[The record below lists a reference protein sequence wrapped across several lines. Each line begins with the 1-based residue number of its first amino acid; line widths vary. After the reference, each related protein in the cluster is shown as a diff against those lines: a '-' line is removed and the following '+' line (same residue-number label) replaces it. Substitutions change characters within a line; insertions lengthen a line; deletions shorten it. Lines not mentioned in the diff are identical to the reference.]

1 MTHAS
6 SCERASHHQVL
17 YHASTNQESRSPLS
31 FLRVYFLSQY
41 IYKNCENCCVD
52 LVSCLYSNI
61 RAMEEKKGER
71 ERRKNREI
79 VESSFNWTLFEK
91 KKKEE
96 LKSCGSSRKKE
107 NFRENGRRYKM
118 PGDEQFSRQNIRL

>member
-1 MTHAS
+1 
-6 SCERASHHQVL
+6 
-17 YHASTNQESRSPLS
+17 
-31 FLRVYFLSQY
+31 
-41 IYKNCENCCVD
+41 
-52 LVSCLYSNI
+52 
-61 RAMEEKKGER
+61 MEEKKGER

-79 VESSFNWTLFEK
+79 VEFSFNWTLFEKK